1 MKAEEFDQK
10 FDAGEDIT
18 IYLDMNTVRRPGYQQ
33 RRVNVDFTQKSC
45 F

>member
-18 IYLDMNTVRRPGYQQ
+18 PYLDLKAIRRPGYEQIQ
-33 RRVNVDFTQKSC
+33 VNVDLPTSQTG
-45 F
+45 